1 MRAKGETMW
10 SRRLKETFPIITIG
24 YGVLELLTPKQ
35 HSLLWASGPASVRKL
50 TRFFAYNPNYMC
62 LLGLIHIGFSV
73 WLAFRQYREE

>member
-1 MRAKGETMW
+1 MW
-10 SRRLKETFPIITIG
+10 PRRLTETFPIITIG

-50 TRFFAYNPNYMC
+50 IRFFADNPNYMR

-73 WLAFRQYREE
+73 WLVFRQYREE